1 MIPRETIDRIYAAAK
16 IEDVVGDYMTLRRR
30 GANLWGCC
38 PFHDEKTPSFSVS
51 PSKGIYKCFGC
62 GKAGNAVNFIMET
75 EQCSYTDA
83 LRTLAK
89 KYHIEIQEK
98 EMTDEER
105 EKENERESLF
115 KVNEWANRWFQQ
127 QLWETEEGQN
137 IGYAYFMQR
146 GIREDLIKKFQLG
159 YSPNKN
165 TLLYAAKKAG
175 FQEEFLIKT
184 GLCGV
189 SQYDDQKEGEQKQRY
204 YDRFRDRVIF
214 PLFTISGKVVAFAG
228 RILKKKENVGKYINS
243 PESIIFSKQNQLYGL
258 YQAKQAISKQQICY
272 LVEGQMDVI
281 SMHMAGVENV
291 VSSGGTSLTI
301 NQIRLLHRLTNNVVI
316 LYDGDN
322 AGIHAAL
329 RGIDMML
336 EEGLN
341 IKVVLLPEGEDPDS
355 MAHKMN
361 AADFQEFL
369 QDNQQDFIYFKT
381 NLLLS
386 DADNDPIRRSQLI
399 KDIVLSISLISDLI
413 TRQVYIKEC
422 SALLD
427 IKEEVLIREVKK
439 IRYNRYNKKNEKQDS
454 SNSADEEITPEQATS
469 ESLKTSSASPQDI
482 NINVTVG
489 DKTTTTSIKTSG
501 KTFDRLDANIRNLL
515 QILVKYGNYP
525 FFDTTVGEYIIS
537 ELEADQIVFENP
549 LYEKLINEYKEHS
562 AEPDFVA
569 ENFFKFHQN
578 SYISSLAI
586 SLISSEYDLSRIWG
600 RKNISE
606 NIKTELQMPTD
617 AERLDSLVPILIFE
631 LKLELIKKQQ
641 TDNALALQHAQ
652 ENNEDVMPFIL
663 RAQELKN
670 IEIMLLHAK
679 QQL

>member
-1 MIPRETIDRIYAAAK
+1 
-16 IEDVVGDYMTLRRR
+16 
-30 GANLWGCC
+30 
-38 PFHDEKTPSFSVS
+38 
-51 PSKGIYKCFGC
+51 
-62 GKAGNAVNFIMET
+62 
-75 EQCSYTDA
+75 
-83 LRTLAK
+83 
-89 KYHIEIQEK
+89 
-98 EMTDEER
+98 
-105 EKENERESLF
+105 
-115 KVNEWANRWFQQ
+115 
-127 QLWETEEGQN
+127 
-137 IGYAYFMQR
+137 MQR

-165 TLLYAAKKAG
+165 MLLYAAKKAG

-399 KDIVLSISLISDLI
+399 KDIVLSIALIPDLI

-454 SNSADEEITPEQATS
+454 SNSADEEITPEQAIS
-469 ESLKTSSASPQDI
+469 ESVKTSSASPQDI

-515 QILVKYGNYP
+515 QVLVKYGNYP

-549 LYEKLINEYKEHS
+549 LYEKLINEYKE
-562 AEPDFVA
+562 
-569 ENFFKFHQN
+569 
-578 SYISSLAI
+578 I
-586 SLISSEYDLSRIWG
+586 G
-600 RKNISE
+600 R
-606 NIKTELQMPTD
+606 
-617 AERLDSLVPILIFE
+617 AHV
-631 LKLELIKKQQ
+631 
-641 TDNALALQHAQ
+641 
-652 ENNEDVMPFIL
+652 
-663 RAQELKN
+663 
-670 IEIMLLHAK
+670 
-679 QQL
+679 